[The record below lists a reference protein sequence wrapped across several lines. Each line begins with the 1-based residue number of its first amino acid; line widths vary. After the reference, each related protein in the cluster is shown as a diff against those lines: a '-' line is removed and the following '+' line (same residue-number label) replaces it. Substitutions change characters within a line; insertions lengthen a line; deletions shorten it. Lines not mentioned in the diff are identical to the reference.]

1 MYFISAR
8 RSSLISF
15 FFVWVL
21 VIVLL
26 LAFFLSRQQ
35 QTTQQKAAI
44 QTPSVYYGVYTDNNF
59 WDFSTLFPFEIHA
72 GKQVAIVIDYQDWD
86 FELNDAASYFSPSW
100 MNQVRSHGSIP
111 LVTWEPQNYQNGVNQ
126 PTYQLRNIYNGMYD
140 VYLSKWAQDAKN
152 WGHPFFL
159 RFAHEM
165 NGNWYPWDEQVN
177 GNQPGDFVKAW
188 RHVHDIFVANG
199 ATNVSWVWSPNIES
213 SNTTPLAELY
223 PGDSYVD
230 WVGMDGYNFDYGGWR
245 TFSHLFQQTYTDLQ
259 QIAPSKPIMVAE
271 MASAEQGGS
280 KASWITDAYTLQ
292 IPTFFP
298 KIKAVIWFN
307 KNKERDWRIESS
319 ASAQQAFAQ
328 AISSPYYAGN
338 QFGELNTSPNLLL
351 ELLRSSSL
359 SPTQSQPLI
368 PLSAPMWWIIRYSVL
383 QSNGERD
390 AFA

>member
-1 MYFISAR
+1 MFFISAR
-8 RSSLISF
+8 RSSTISF
-15 FFVWVL
+15 FLVWVL
-21 VIVLL
+21 VIVVL

-35 QTTQQKAAI
+35 QTTQQKSATQTTQQKSAI
-44 QTPSVYYGVYTDNNF
+44 QTSAVYYGVFTDNIFYN
-59 WDFSTLFPFEIHA
+59 FSTLSPFETLA
-72 GKQVAIVIDYQDWD
+72 GKQVAIVMDYQDWN
-86 FELNDAASYFSPSW
+86 FELNDAASQFSPSW

-111 LVTWEPQNYQNGVNQ
+111 LVTWEPQNSQNGVNQ
-126 PTYQLRNIYNGMYD
+126 PTYQLRNIYNGTYD
-140 VYLSKWAQDAKN
+140 AYLRKWAQDAKN

-159 RFAHEM
+159 RFAQEM

-199 ATNVSWVWSPNIES
+199 ATNVSWVWSPNVES
-213 SNTTPLAELY
+213 SNTTTPLAELY

-230 WVGMDGYNFDYGGWR
+230 WVGMDGYNFGYGEWQ
-245 TFSHLFQQTYTDLQ
+245 TFTQLFHQTYTDLQ
-259 QIAPSKPIMVAE
+259 QIAPTKPIMVAE
-271 MASAEQGGS
+271 MGSAEQGGS

-328 AISSPYYAGN
+328 AISSPYYASN
-338 QFGELNTSPNLLL
+338 QFGDLNTSPILPL
-351 ELLRSSSL
+351 
-359 SPTQSQPLI
+359 QPHI
-368 PLSAPMWWIIRYSVL
+368 PQFFGDSR
-383 QSNGERD
+383 
-390 AFA
+390 